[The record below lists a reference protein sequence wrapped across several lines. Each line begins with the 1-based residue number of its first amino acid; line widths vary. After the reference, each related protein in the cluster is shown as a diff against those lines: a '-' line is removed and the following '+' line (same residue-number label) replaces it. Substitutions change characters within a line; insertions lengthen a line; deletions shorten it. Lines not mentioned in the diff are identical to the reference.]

1 MVIKNRALAVWG
13 EVVAVL
19 LAMTRKGKIVPLP
32 IGVMHQG
39 RVLLQA
45 RIAVV
50 VVDSGVVTE
59 EETGWNEVNLIHQ
72 I

>member
-1 MVIKNRALAVWG
+1 
-13 EVVAVL
+13 
-19 LAMTRKGKIVPLP
+19 
-32 IGVMHQG
+32 MHQG

-59 EETGWNEVNLIHQ
+59 EETGWNEVNLIQ
-72 I
+72 QN